1 MPITLQTLAV
11 TLAGAL
17 LGARRGALAVLLW
30 LTLAALG
37 LPLLAEGKG
46 GLEPFTGPTVGYL
59 LAFPVAAAAVGVLV
73 QRGWNGRHP
82 ARLFLAML
90 IGNGICLALG
100 GAWLAAAV
108 GVPAALDT
116 GVLPF
121 LPGAAVKSIAG
132 AVIVAALAGQ
142 RPTAPAA

>member
-1 MPITLQTLAV
+1 
-11 TLAGAL
+11 
-17 LGARRGALAVLLW
+17 
-30 LTLAALG
+30 
-37 LPLLAEGKG
+37 
-46 GLEPFTGPTVGYL
+46 
-59 LAFPVAAAAVGVLV
+59 
-73 QRGWNGRHP
+73 
-82 ARLFLAML
+82 ML